1 MSQEKQ
7 FSSFVTP
14 PSRLSNFQKVV
25 QFNKAFGVQTNTTP
39 QLDIFDKDPKLVA
52 YRLALIEEEV
62 QELRD
67 AIKEKDFTETIDA
80 LADILYVVYGAATAF
95 GFNAD
100 KAYDIVQKS
109 NMSKLCETEQDAQE
123 TVRRYQTEVPQRYDS
138 PAYRKSDDGIHWV
151 VYNQSTMKILKN
163 YKYTPANFEELLK
176 N

>member
-62 QELRD
+62 QEFKD
-67 AIKEKDFTETIDA
+67 AIKDKNMTEILDSVG
-80 LADILYVVYGAATAF
+80 DILYVVYGAATAF

-100 KAYDIVQKS
+100 QVFQIVQDS
-109 NMSKLCETEQDAQE
+109 NMSKLCKTEEDAQE
-123 TVRRYQTEVPQRYDS
+123 TVRLYQTEVPQRYDS

-163 YKYTPANFEELLK
+163 YKYTPANFEKLLK
-176 N
+176 